1 MVEQKQGNG
10 LARQLNDSTLVE
22 QFLSKKG
29 CLFADL
35 TRGEL
40 RELVSRSVLRRF
52 HANQLIFSRGDP
64 GDGLYVILEGRVGV
78 RTISLDGKEVIL
90 NILEGGEILGEIAV
104 IDGKERTA
112 GAGAMEKTDLLY
124 IERDAF
130 MEFLGRHPTLSLK
143 VLEIVCGRL
152 RWTSSIIEDAY
163 FRDVRSRLARRL
175 LNLAKNY
182 GLSSEQGI
190 SLRIRLSQDEL
201 GRMLG
206 VTRESISKEMGV
218 LQRQGIV
225 SIKHASIT
233 VHDIGKLEEL
243 AASF

>member
-112 GAGAMEKTDLLY
+112 G
-124 IERDAF
+124 
-130 MEFLGRHPTLSLK
+130 
-143 VLEIVCGRL
+143 
-152 RWTSSIIEDAY
+152 WTSSIIEDAY